1 MINYGEN
8 DMNELEIEN
17 SVVAKYVEGLS
28 ATQISKSLGIPVAEV
43 KKILDKLQKNTGEKL
58 AAVNDFM
65 MEQDLDSSLAE
76 LIHENTKAMK
86 TISRQSQDQ
95 DYIAAQT
102 SASLGQL
109 YEKIGNFTVRLL
121 EAASYAKTR
130 ESK

>member
-1 MINYGEN
+1 V
-8 DMNELEIEN
+8 ELIKMTESEIES

-28 ATQISKSLGIPVAEV
+28 AVQISSNLGIPIAKV

-58 AAVNDFM
+58 AAVNDFV

-76 LIHENTKAMK
+76 LIQENTRAMK

-95 DYIAAQT
+95 DYIAAQS

-130 ESK
+130 ESKD

>member
-1 MINYGEN
+1 MTES
-8 DMNELEIEN
+8 EIES

-28 ATQISKSLGIPVAEV
+28 AVQISSNLGIPIAKG

-58 AAVNDFM
+58 AAVNDFV

-76 LIHENTKAMK
+76 LIQENTRAMK

-95 DYIAAQT
+95 DYIAAQS

-130 ESK
+130 ESKDYRIR

>member
-1 MINYGEN
+1 MQKI
-8 DMNELEIEN
+8 DTELENNVI
-17 SVVAKYVEGLS
+17 AKYVEGLS
-28 ATQISKSLGIPVAEV
+28 AVQISKSLGIPVNEI
-43 KKILDKLQKNTGEKL
+43 KKIIDKLQDNTGEKL
-58 AAVNDFM
+58 AAVNDFVAG
-65 MEQDLDSSLAE
+65 QDLDSSLAE

-95 DYIAAQT
+95 DYIAGQT

-130 ESK
+130 EK

>member
-1 MINYGEN
+1 
-8 DMNELEIEN
+8 MNELEIEN

>member
-1 MINYGEN
+1 VPACKP
-8 DMNELEIEN
+8 
-17 SVVAKYVEGLS
+17 SFFR
-28 ATQISKSLGIPVAEV
+28 
-43 KKILDKLQKNTGEKL
+43 LDKLQKNTGEKL

>member
-1 MINYGEN
+1 MT
-8 DMNELEIEN
+8 ELEIES

-28 ATQISKSLGIPVAEV
+28 AVQISSSLGIPIAKV

-58 AAVNDFM
+58 AAVNDFV

-76 LIHENTKAMK
+76 LIQENTRAMK

-95 DYIAAQT
+95 DYIAAQS

-130 ESK
+130 ESKD

>member
-1 MINYGEN
+1 MTES
-8 DMNELEIEN
+8 EIEGN
-17 SVVAKYVEGLS
+17 VVSKYVEGLS
-28 ATQISKSLGIPVAEV
+28 AVQISSSLGIPIAKV

-58 AAVNDFM
+58 AAVNDFV

-76 LIHENTKAMK
+76 LIQENTRAMK

-95 DYIAAQT
+95 DYIAAQS

-130 ESK
+130 ESKD

>member
-1 MINYGEN
+1 LINYGEN

>member
-1 MINYGEN
+1 
-8 DMNELEIEN
+8 MNELEIEN

-28 ATQISKSLGIPVAEV
+28 ATQISKSLGIPVAVV

>member
-1 MINYGEN
+1 MT
-8 DMNELEIEN
+8 ELELEN
-17 SVVAKYVEGLS
+17 NVVAKYIEGLS
-28 ATQISKSLGIPVAEV
+28 AVQISSTLGIPLAKV

-58 AAVNDFM
+58 AAVNDFVI
-65 MEQDLDSSLAE
+65 EQDLDSSLAE
-76 LIHENTKAMK
+76 LIQENTRAMK

-95 DYIAAQT
+95 DYIAAQS

-130 ESK
+130 EPKN

>member
-1 MINYGEN
+1 MTES
-8 DMNELEIEN
+8 EIES

-28 ATQISKSLGIPVAEV
+28 AVQISSNLGIPIAKV

-58 AAVNDFM
+58 AAVNDFV

-76 LIHENTKAMK
+76 LIQENTRAMK

-95 DYIAAQT
+95 DYIAAQS

-130 ESK
+130 ESKD

>member
-1 MINYGEN
+1 MTES
-8 DMNELEIEN
+8 EIEGN
-17 SVVAKYVEGLS
+17 VVSKYVEGLS
-28 ATQISKSLGIPVAEV
+28 AVQISSSLGIPIAKV

-58 AAVNDFM
+58 AAINDFV

-76 LIHENTKAMK
+76 LIQENTRAMK

-95 DYIAAQT
+95 DYIAAQS

-130 ESK
+130 ESKD